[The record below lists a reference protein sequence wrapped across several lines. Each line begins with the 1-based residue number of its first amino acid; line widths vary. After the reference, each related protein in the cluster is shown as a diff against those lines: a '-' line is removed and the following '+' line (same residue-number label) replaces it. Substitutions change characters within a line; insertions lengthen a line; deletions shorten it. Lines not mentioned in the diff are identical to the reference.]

1 MAKKKIAALLIAAAV
16 AAGGWALPAR
26 VSAAENDGTA
36 VTWQQDET
44 ENSEQNLD
52 EEAAVQEQSGT
63 SENETPAV
71 TIPGEDNE
79 QEPEEKLPAGWVKQE
94 DGSWK
99 YRKEDGT
106 MAASEWIT
114 HLNRRYYL
122 NADEIMCTG
131 LSMVNGKLY
140 YFESWGGAGYKGWK
154 KVGGAWYYLNEDGSV
169 KTNEWFVHDKRTYH
183 VDENG
188 VMSTGLQKIDGT
200 LYYFESWGGAGFQ
213 GWKKVGGTWYYLNED
228 GSLRTNQWFVHD
240 KRTYHVDAD
249 GVMSTG
255 WQTIDGVDYYFES
268 WGGMRVNAW
277 AAKGSDWYYM
287 DSNGTP
293 KGEGWLLYDK
303 NWYYLRQDGKMMH
316 SEWLWYDNNWYYLQ
330 SWGGMYK
337 SQWVTIKGATYYFR
351 SWGGIYKN
359 GWQEVDG
366 KTYYFRSW
374 GGIYKDTY
382 IDGYYVDKNGVRRNS
397 KNICVAINAG
407 HQRRGNSEKEPIG
420 PGSSTYKAKVASG
433 TCGVATGINEYELNL
448 AVSLKVRDILEER
461 GYDVYMIRETH
472 DVNISNSERAKLAA
486 QNGSDILVRVHA
498 NGDSNQS
505 VYGALTMAPSSR
517 NTYLSGDVISKS
529 QKLSQ
534 KMIAAFCKDTGAK
547 NRDVIYT
554 DSMSGINWST
564 IPVTII
570 ELGFMSNPSEDRL
583 MATEDY
589 RNKMAQGIA
598 DGIDAYYE

>member
-1 MAKKKIAALLIAAAV
+1 MPGGNGFSRAFAVTTENEETKMTDIIIQGIGGRMGHALCEMIANRSDCRVV
-16 AAGGWALPAR
+16 AGIGLVLVAGMCFTAIGLCS
-26 VSAAENDGTA
+26 VSASAIDDTELLQPVAIKEDSLQPIGQSVLLADVSEENWYEGTSGSLYYCYADGTYA
-36 VTWQQDET
+36 TGITTLPNEET
-44 ENSEQNLD
+44 
-52 EEAAVQEQSGT
+52 
-63 SENETPAV
+63 
-71 TIPGEDNE
+71 
-79 QEPEEKLPAGWVKQE
+79 
-94 DGSWK
+94 
-99 YRKEDGT
+99 
-106 MAASEWIT
+106 
-114 HLNRRYYL
+114 YL
-122 NADEIMCTG
+122 FA
-131 LSMVNGKLY
+131 L
-140 YFESWGGAGYKGWK
+140 
-154 KVGGAWYYLNEDGSV
+154 
-169 KTNEWFVHDKRTYH
+169 
-183 VDENG
+183 
-188 VMSTGLQKIDGT
+188 DGT
-200 LYYFESWGGAGFQ
+200 L
-213 GWKKVGGTWYYLNED
+213 K
-228 GSLRTNQWFVHD
+228 
-240 KRTYHVDAD
+240 
-249 GVMSTG
+249 TG

-397 KNICVAINAG
+397 KNICVAIDAG

-486 QNGSDILVRVHA
+486 QNGADILVRVHA

>member
-44 ENSEQNLD
+44 ESSEQNSD
-52 EEAAVQEQSGT
+52 EEAAAQEQSGT

-106 MAASEWIT
+106 MAAREWIT

-131 LSMVNGKLY
+131 LSMVNGK
-140 YFESWGGAGYKGWK
+140 
-154 KVGGAWYYLNEDGSV
+154 
-169 KTNEWFVHDKRTYH
+169 
-183 VDENG
+183 
-188 VMSTGLQKIDGT
+188 

-268 WGGMRVNAW
+268 WGG
-277 AAKGSDWYYM
+277 
-287 DSNGTP
+287 
-293 KGEGWLLYDK
+293 
-303 NWYYLRQDGKMMH
+303 
-316 SEWLWYDNNWYYLQ
+316 
-330 SWGGMYK
+330 
-337 SQWVTIKGATYYFR
+337 
-351 SWGGIYKN
+351 
-359 GWQEVDG
+359 
-366 KTYYFRSW
+366 
-374 GGIYKDTY
+374 IYKDTY

-397 KNICVAINAG
+397 KNICVAIDAG

-472 DVNISNSERAKLAA
+472 DVNISNSERAKLAV
-486 QNGSDILVRVHA
+486 QNGADILVRVHA

-517 NTYLSGDVISKS
+517 NTYLSGDVVSKS

>member
-44 ENSEQNLD
+44 ESSEQNSD
-52 EEAAVQEQSGT
+52 EEAAAQEQSGT

-131 LSMVNGKLY
+131 LSMVNGK
-140 YFESWGGAGYKGWK
+140 
-154 KVGGAWYYLNEDGSV
+154 
-169 KTNEWFVHDKRTYH
+169 
-183 VDENG
+183 
-188 VMSTGLQKIDGT
+188 

-351 SWGGIYKN
+351 SWGGIYN

-397 KNICVAINAG
+397 KNICVAIDAG

-472 DVNISNSERAKLAA
+472 DVNISNSERAKLAV
-486 QNGSDILVRVHA
+486 QNGADILVRVHA

-517 NTYLSGDVISKS
+517 NTYLSGDVVSKS

>member
-44 ENSEQNLD
+44 ESSEQNSD

-131 LSMVNGKLY
+131 LSMVNGK
-140 YFESWGGAGYKGWK
+140 
-154 KVGGAWYYLNEDGSV
+154 
-169 KTNEWFVHDKRTYH
+169 
-183 VDENG
+183 
-188 VMSTGLQKIDGT
+188 

-330 SWGGMYK
+330 SWGG
-337 SQWVTIKGATYYFR
+337 
-351 SWGGIYKN
+351 IYKN

-397 KNICVAINAG
+397 KNICVAIDAG

-486 QNGSDILVRVHA
+486 QNGADILVRVHA

-547 NRDVIYT
+547 NHDVIYT

>member
-1 MAKKKIAALLIAAAV
+1 MAPTDIQTGNGDDTFILGGPVEDEKDSEYTYKYKDENGFMGAGNLHRLDIATE
-16 AAGGWALPAR
+16 GGTNTWHLWM
-26 VSAAENDGTA
+26 SGEKFYLTGGMGNDTFIRYTFE
-36 VTWQQDET
+36 VTDKEGQTYTFATRDYNISSLSGNIT
-44 ENSEQNLD
+44 CIGFPTYR
-52 EEAAVQEQSGT
+52 GT
-63 SENETPAV
+63 SSNAIKKARKWIQMT
-71 TIPGEDNE
+71 
-79 QEPEEKLPAGWVKQE
+79 

-131 LSMVNGKLY
+131 LSMVNGK
-140 YFESWGGAGYKGWK
+140 
-154 KVGGAWYYLNEDGSV
+154 
-169 KTNEWFVHDKRTYH
+169 
-183 VDENG
+183 
-188 VMSTGLQKIDGT
+188 

-316 SEWLWYDNNWYYLQ
+316 SEWLWYDNNWYYLR

-397 KNICVAINAG
+397 KNICVAIDAG

-486 QNGSDILVRVHA
+486 QNGADILVRVHA

>member
-1 MAKKKIAALLIAAAV
+1 MKNKVIRGVLGSACVTTA
-16 AAGGWALPAR
+16 
-26 VSAAENDGTA
+26 VSAANVFGAGTEQSLVNEASAVTQEETEETSEAETTDENTPEMTETETPDSTAENAASDLPAAEVQSGKSEETAVSVQAGSYYPWVNENGIWYFKDPDGT
-36 VTWQQDET
+36 
-44 ENSEQNLD
+44 
-52 EEAAVQEQSGT
+52 
-63 SENETPAV
+63 
-71 TIPGEDNE
+71 I
-79 QEPEEKLPAGWVKQE
+79 VKGAWRE
-94 DGSWK
+94 YDK
-99 YRKEDGT
+99 
-106 MAASEWIT
+106 
-114 HLNRRYYL
+114 NRYYL
-122 NADEIMCTG
+122 NND
-131 LSMVNGKLY
+131 GKM
-140 YFESWGGAGYKGWK
+140 AVGWK
-154 KVGGAWYYLNEDGSV
+154 KLDGAWYY
-169 KTNEWFVHDKRTYH
+169 F
-183 VDENG
+183 
-188 VMSTGLQKIDGT
+188 Q
-200 LYYFESWGGAGFQ
+200 SWGGVYRDAFYTVKNVPYYSDADGKMAT
-213 GWKKVGGTWYYLNED
+213 GWKLIDDVYYYFDDQGAMYRNRFFEY
-228 GSLRTNQWFVHD
+228 D
-240 KRTYHVDAD
+240 KNTYYVDAD
-249 GVMSTG
+249 GKMASG
-255 WQTIDGVDYYFES
+255 FEQIDGI
-268 WGGMRVNAW
+268 W
-277 AAKGSDWYYM
+277 
-287 DSNGTP
+287 
-293 KGEGWLLYDK
+293 
-303 NWYYLRQDGKMMH
+303 
-316 SEWLWYDNNWYYLQ
+316 
-330 SWGGMYK
+330 
-337 SQWVTIKGATYYFR
+337 
-351 SWGGIYKN
+351 
-359 GWQEVDG
+359 
-366 KTYYFRSW
+366 YYFRSW

-397 KNICVAINAG
+397 KNICVAIDAG

-486 QNGSDILVRVHA
+486 QNGADILVRVHA

>member
-1 MAKKKIAALLIAAAV
+1 MKNKVIRGVLAAACV
-16 AAGGWALPAR
+16 TTA
-26 VSAAENDGTA
+26 VSAANVFGAGTEQSLVNEASA
-36 VTWQQDET
+36 VTQEET
-44 ENSEQNLD
+44 EN
-52 EEAAVQEQSGT
+52 AASDLPAAEVQSGK
-63 SENETPAV
+63 
-71 TIPGEDNE
+71 
-79 QEPEEKLPAGWVKQE
+79 PEETAVSVQAGSYYPWVNENGIWYFK
-94 DGSWK
+94 DP
-99 YRKEDGT
+99 DGT
-106 MAASEWIT
+106 IVKGAWREYDK
-114 HLNRRYYL
+114 NRYYL
-122 NADEIMCTG
+122 NND
-131 LSMVNGKLY
+131 GKM
-140 YFESWGGAGYKGWK
+140 AVGWK
-154 KVGGAWYYLNEDGSV
+154 KLDGAWYY
-169 KTNEWFVHDKRTYH
+169 F
-183 VDENG
+183 
-188 VMSTGLQKIDGT
+188 Q
-200 LYYFESWGGAGFQ
+200 SWGGVYRDAFYTVKNVPYYSDADGKMAT
-213 GWKKVGGTWYYLNED
+213 GWKLIDDVYYYFDDQGAMYRNRFFEY
-228 GSLRTNQWFVHD
+228 D
-240 KRTYHVDAD
+240 KNTYYVDAD
-249 GVMSTG
+249 GKMASG
-255 WQTIDGVDYYFES
+255 FEQIDGI
-268 WGGMRVNAW
+268 W
-277 AAKGSDWYYM
+277 
-287 DSNGTP
+287 
-293 KGEGWLLYDK
+293 
-303 NWYYLRQDGKMMH
+303 
-316 SEWLWYDNNWYYLQ
+316 
-330 SWGGMYK
+330 
-337 SQWVTIKGATYYFR
+337 
-351 SWGGIYKN
+351 
-359 GWQEVDG
+359 
-366 KTYYFRSW
+366 YYFRSW

-397 KNICVAINAG
+397 KNICVAIDAG

-486 QNGSDILVRVHA
+486 QNGADILVRVHA

>member
-79 QEPEEKLPAGWVKQE
+79 QEPEEKLPAGWVKQ
-94 DGSWK
+94 
-99 YRKEDGT
+99 
-106 MAASEWIT
+106 
-114 HLNRRYYL
+114 
-122 NADEIMCTG
+122 
-131 LSMVNGKLY
+131 
-140 YFESWGGAGYKGWK
+140 
-154 KVGGAWYYLNEDGSV
+154 EDGSV

-397 KNICVAINAG
+397 KNICVAIDAG

-486 QNGSDILVRVHA
+486 QNGADILVRVHA

>member
-1 MAKKKIAALLIAAAV
+1 MGNDQRRNVLL
-16 AAGGWALPAR
+16 
-26 VSAAENDGTA
+26 
-36 VTWQQDET
+36 
-44 ENSEQNLD
+44 
-52 EEAAVQEQSGT
+52 
-63 SENETPAV
+63 
-71 TIPGEDNE
+71 
-79 QEPEEKLPAGWVKQE
+79 PELG
-94 DGSWK
+94 
-99 YRKEDGT
+99 R
-106 MAASEWIT
+106 
-114 HLNRRYYL
+114 
-122 NADEIMCTG
+122 
-131 LSMVNGKLY
+131 
-140 YFESWGGAGYKGWK
+140 
-154 KVGGAWYYLNEDGSV
+154 
-169 KTNEWFVHDKRTYH
+169 
-183 VDENG
+183 
-188 VMSTGLQKIDGT
+188 
-200 LYYFESWGGAGFQ
+200 
-213 GWKKVGGTWYYLNED
+213 
-228 GSLRTNQWFVHD
+228 
-240 KRTYHVDAD
+240 
-249 GVMSTG
+249 
-255 WQTIDGVDYYFES
+255 
-268 WGGMRVNAW
+268 
-277 AAKGSDWYYM
+277 
-287 DSNGTP
+287 
-293 KGEGWLLYDK
+293 
-303 NWYYLRQDGKMMH
+303 
-316 SEWLWYDNNWYYLQ
+316 YLQ
-330 SWGGMYK
+330 ERLAG
-337 SQWVTIKGATYYFR
+337 
-351 SWGGIYKN
+351 
-359 GWQEVDG
+359 VDG

-397 KNICVAINAG
+397 KNICVAIDAG

-472 DVNISNSERAKLAA
+472 DVNISNSERAKLAV
-486 QNGSDILVRVHA
+486 QNGADILVRVHA

-517 NTYLSGDVISKS
+517 NTYLSGDVVSKS

>member
-1 MAKKKIAALLIAAAV
+1 MKNKVIRGVLAATCVTTA
-16 AAGGWALPAR
+16 
-26 VSAAENDGTA
+26 VSAANVFGAGTEQSLVNEASAVTQEETEETSEAETTDENTPEMTETETPDSTAENAASDLPAAEVQSGNPEETAVSVQAGSYYPWVNENGIWYFKDPDGT
-36 VTWQQDET
+36 
-44 ENSEQNLD
+44 
-52 EEAAVQEQSGT
+52 
-63 SENETPAV
+63 
-71 TIPGEDNE
+71 I
-79 QEPEEKLPAGWVKQE
+79 VKGAWRE
-94 DGSWK
+94 YDK
-99 YRKEDGT
+99 
-106 MAASEWIT
+106 
-114 HLNRRYYL
+114 NRYYL
-122 NADEIMCTG
+122 NND
-131 LSMVNGKLY
+131 GKMAVGWKKLDGSWY
-140 YFESWGGAGYKGWK
+140 YFQSWGGVYRDAFYTVKNVPYYSDADGKMATGWK
-154 KVGGAWYYLNEDGSV
+154 L
-169 KTNEWFVHDKRTYH
+169 
-183 VDENG
+183 
-188 VMSTGLQKIDGT
+188 IDDVY
-200 LYYFESWGGAGFQ
+200 YYFDDQGAMYRNHFFEYD
-213 GWKKVGGTWYYLNED
+213 KNTYY
-228 GSLRTNQWFVHD
+228 
-240 KRTYHVDAD
+240 VDAD
-249 GVMSTG
+249 GKMASG
-255 WQTIDGVDYYFES
+255 FEQIDGI
-268 WGGMRVNAW
+268 W
-277 AAKGSDWYYM
+277 
-287 DSNGTP
+287 
-293 KGEGWLLYDK
+293 
-303 NWYYLRQDGKMMH
+303 
-316 SEWLWYDNNWYYLQ
+316 
-330 SWGGMYK
+330 
-337 SQWVTIKGATYYFR
+337 
-351 SWGGIYKN
+351 
-359 GWQEVDG
+359 
-366 KTYYFRSW
+366 YYFRSW

-397 KNICVAINAG
+397 KNICVAIDAG

-486 QNGSDILVRVHA
+486 QNGADILVRVHA
-498 NGDSNQS
+498 NGDSNQL

-517 NTYLSGDVISKS
+517 NTYLSGDVVSKS